1 MTSPLRPPSPFAR
14 RARLAV
20 LAPACAGGIVAGA
33 WLTAGNASA
42 ATQTAVVGINT
53 SIPTTCTVT
62 ALSNMAFSA
71 AITSTAAQTHDA
83 QGGFRVNCT
92 NAGIY
97 GVSIPVSGNGTGTQR
112 RMFGSGTGGYLRYDV
127 YASAADRTAA
137 GPLYPTAPTAT
148 GQAGNGNDQDFVLY
162 GRIPVQTA
170 PAPGSYTDTLT
181 VTVGY

>member
-1 MTSPLRPPSPFAR
+1 MTSPLRPSPTFAR
-14 RARLAV
+14 RALLAV
-20 LAPACAGGIVAGA
+20 LAPVCAGGVVAGA
-33 WLTAGNASA
+33 WLVAGDASA
-42 ATQTAVVGINT
+42 ATQTATIGIST
-53 SIPTTCTVT
+53 SIPATCTVT

-71 AITSTAAQTHDA
+71 AIASTTAQTHDA

-97 GVSIPVSGNGTGTQR
+97 GVSIPVSGNGTGAQR
-112 RMFGSGTGGYLRYDV
+112 RMFNGGTGGYLLYDV

-137 GPLYPTAPTAT
+137 GPLYPTGATST

-162 GRIPVQTA
+162 GRIPTQTA
-170 PAPGSYTDTLT
+170 PAPGNYTDTLT